1 MECKGEG
8 RLRIFIR
15 DKTWKVGHD
24 VALIWTGNQDLKVDT
39 SCIQESFIYL
49 FILEKEVHSH
59 LSSPIFLFYF
69 INISIQISQLILQV
83 LKLTTM

>member
-1 MECKGEG
+1 
-8 RLRIFIR
+8 
-15 DKTWKVGHD
+15 

-69 INISIQISQLILQV
+69 INISIQTNLYVSQLILQV

>member
-1 MECKGEG
+1 M
-8 RLRIFIR
+8 
-15 DKTWKVGHD
+15 
-24 VALIWTGNQDLKVDT
+24 ALIWTGNQDLKVDT

-69 INISIQISQLILQV
+69 INISIQTNLYVSQLIL
-83 LKLTTM
+83 

>member
-1 MECKGEG
+1 
-8 RLRIFIR
+8 
-15 DKTWKVGHD
+15 

-69 INISIQISQLILQV
+69 INISIQTNLYVSQLILQV
-83 LKLTTM
+83 LKLTIM